1 MKCGVIA
8 AKELSEYLREMAKI
22 QEDSSK
28 AHLKM
33 VKQLNTSGPC
43 GTVSPVLQ
51 SFKAATEKFA
61 AIHNLWMIKLTD
73 LMKEVNRYS
82 EDLHRTHKK
91 VKEDES
97 PTSDAVKNIQETTAL
112 LQKSKENYK
121 QRCLE
126 MEKLRREG
134 ASAKELEKS
143 EAKFRKAQ
151 EEYKSL
157 VDKYCGVRDEFE
169 KKMTMAAK
177 HFQKV
182 EGEHLGKMREFVEM
196 YCKIVDDNNNQWGR
210 VSAEEEISSMDLQI
224 VSLTFPGP
232 SGIPDPAGGTDG
244 RQPDGDVRDGQ
255 VHGTGEARS
264 VG

>member
-1 MKCGVIA
+1 MRDGVL
-8 AKELSEYLREMAKI
+8 ESFLY
-22 QEDSSK
+22 
-28 AHLKM
+28 
-33 VKQLNTSGPC
+33 
-43 GTVSPVLQ
+43 SPVR
-51 SFKAATEKFA
+51 SAFTFGYGGMDVSK
-61 AIHNLWMIKLTD
+61 
-73 LMKEVNRYS
+73 
-82 EDLHRTHKK
+82 
-91 VKEDES
+91 
-97 PTSDAVKNIQETTAL
+97 QE
-112 LQKSKENYK
+112 
-121 QRCLE
+121 
-126 MEKLRREG
+126 
-134 ASAKELEKS
+134 
-143 EAKFRKAQ
+143 
-151 EEYKSL
+151 
-157 VDKYCGVRDEFE
+157 EFE